1 MVMLCHDASPTPSR
15 APQTCCFVKVFIIHV
30 LQGPGYLSLLRVLQV
45 PSVLALGVSAVLKVA
60 SEDIHEVKLVSSLTG

>member
-1 MVMLCHDASPTPSR
+1 M
-15 APQTCCFVKVFIIHV
+15 

-45 PSVLALGVSAVLKVA
+45 PSVLALGVSAIVKVA